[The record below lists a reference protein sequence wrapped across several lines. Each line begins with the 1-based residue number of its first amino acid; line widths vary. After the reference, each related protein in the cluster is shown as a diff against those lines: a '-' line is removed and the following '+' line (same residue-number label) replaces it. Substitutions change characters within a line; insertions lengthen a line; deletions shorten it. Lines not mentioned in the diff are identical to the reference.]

1 MQAPHTP
8 ATVSGLYD
16 PKVVL
21 EMFKSEGK
29 VEEIE
34 AGKQVFLENETKSG
48 LFSRSDRM
56 YLLLAGEIGLS
67 LGKAR
72 LGTVHP
78 GEIFGELASISRL
91 PRSATATAT
100 QKSRLISLDTKQ
112 LERALQK
119 MPEAALMFM
128 TVIIERLRVTLVRL
142 GDKQRNAAAHR
153 GALLDKKLLAELQR
167 EFDESKQMRVRKRQ
181 VVMNEGDA
189 GVLMYVVLEGEMDL
203 TIRSQLVEK
212 AGPGAVFGEM
222 ALVDRS
228 PRSASA
234 SAATDACLLAINRND
249 FLSLI
254 ATKPAFGV
262 SLLHG
267 LAERL
272 ASTTAQL
279 K

>member
-91 PRSATATAT
+91 PRGATATAT

-128 TVIIERLRVTLVRL
+128 TVIIERLRATLVRL

-262 SLLHG
+262 SLHG

>member
-128 TVIIERLRVTLVRL
+128 TVIIERLRATLVRL

>member
-1 MQAPHTP
+1 MQTP
-8 ATVSGLYD
+8 SAAAAQSRLYD

-21 EMFKSEGK
+21 ALFKSEGK
-29 VEEIE
+29 LEEIA

-48 LFSRSDRM
+48 LFSKSDRM
-56 YLLLAGEIGLS
+56 YLLLEGEIALS
-67 LGKAR
+67 VGSAL

-91 PRSATATAT
+91 PRSATATA
-100 QKSRLISLDTKQ
+100 KHNSRLISLDPKQ

-128 TVIIERLRVTLVRL
+128 AVIIERLRAALARL
-142 GDKQRNAAAHR
+142 GDKQRANAAQR
-153 GALLDKKLLAELQR
+153 GALLEKKLLAELKD
-167 EFDESKQMRVRKRQ
+167 EFDANKQMRVLQRQ
-181 VVMNEGDA
+181 VVMKEGDA
-189 GVLMYVVLEGEMDL
+189 GVLMYIVLEGEMDV
-203 TIRSQLVEK
+203 TIRSQLVERV
-212 AGPGAVFGEM
+212 GPGGVFGEM
-222 ALVDRS
+222 ALVARS

-234 SAATDACLLAINRND
+234 GAASDACLLAINRND

-254 ATKPAFGV
+254 KSRPAFGV
-262 SLLHG
+262 SLLRG